1 MKVNYI
7 RRLLDFSKLVLSFRI
22 SNDIDEM
29 LNRYRGTIKSFSAS
43 YKAFEKETPKRK
55 VLVSIV
61 VPTRNEANRI
71 PILLKSL
78 KFSTYRN
85 LEILV
90 ADYMSNDGTPEIA
103 RALGANVIEIDKPG
117 VGYASFLAVTKA
129 RGDIIIR
136 TDADAIFPPHIIDY
150 TVGVFERY
158 SNVLLSHLGHVYIDS
173 GFIDNLLAFLYDKY
187 WRELWKTTGHFI
199 AFRREIRD
207 VVNFDPNLKFGED
220 FDFGRRVYERFGP
233 QSIYYNYKI
242 AIPVSA
248 RRIKISGRT
257 RYILGRVIR

>member
-103 RALGANVIEIDKPG
+103 RALGANVIEI
-117 VGYASFLAVTKA
+117 
-129 RGDIIIR
+129 
-136 TDADAIFPPHIIDY
+136 
-150 TVGVFERY
+150 E
-158 SNVLLSHLGHVYIDS
+158 
-173 GFIDNLLAFLYDKY
+173 
-187 WRELWKTTGHFI
+187 
-199 AFRREIRD
+199 
-207 VVNFDPNLKFGED
+207 
-220 FDFGRRVYERFGP
+220 
-233 QSIYYNYKI
+233 
-242 AIPVSA
+242 
-248 RRIKISGRT
+248 
-257 RYILGRVIR
+257 